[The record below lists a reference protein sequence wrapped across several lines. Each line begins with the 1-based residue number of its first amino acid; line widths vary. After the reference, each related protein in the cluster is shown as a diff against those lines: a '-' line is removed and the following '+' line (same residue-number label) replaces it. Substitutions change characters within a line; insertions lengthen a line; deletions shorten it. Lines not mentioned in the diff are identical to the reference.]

1 MNSRTR
7 EELKQQKRI
16 FEIMGFN
23 YIDFNDKRIIN
34 YVAKS
39 LKNVETGAYVCM
51 GTVSYQTALAG
62 GLENLKVLGMEPYY
76 KTSRFISTIPLMP
89 VHPLSNGFACHI
101 TYSVDDETYEV
112 DKSSGTVNHYKIPK
126 NPDIMAPLH
135 MGHEHIHALKETN
148 YDEYIDGQI
157 FGDVIPMLYEF
168 IVADTYPELKREV
181 YRFRLYSLKE
191 DYKHYENAIS
201 QMKKSKIDKDL
212 YKIIATR
219 SGQYLNSYY
228 YATLLFNMYKC
239 DSKKILE
246 LVNKVLN
253 HELTTRDMLD
263 SLGLLHQDKNS
274 LFDSVFED
282 IIKCVKKV

>member
-39 LKNVETGAYVCM
+39 LKNVETGAYVCF
-51 GTVSYQTALAG
+51 GSVSYEAAVAG
-62 GLENLKVLGMEPYY
+62 GLENLKVLGMEPYF
-76 KTSRFISTIPLMP
+76 KTSRFISAVPLMP
-89 VHPLSNGFACHI
+89 VHPLSNGFACHV

-112 DKSSGTVNHYKIPK
+112 DKSSGTINHYKIPK
-126 NPDIMAPLH
+126 SPDIMAPLH

-148 YDEYIDGQI
+148 YDEYIDGQV
-157 FGDVIPMLYEF
+157 FGDIIPMLYEF
-168 IVADTYPELKREV
+168 IVADTYPELRKEV

-191 DYKHYENAIS
+191 DYKHYDKAIN
-201 QMKKSKIDKDL
+201 QMKKGKTDKDL

-228 YATLLFNMYKC
+228 YATLLFNI
-239 DSKKILE
+239 DTPLI
-246 LVNKVLN
+246 
-253 HELTTRDMLD
+253 
-263 SLGLLHQDKNS
+263 
-274 LFDSVFED
+274 
-282 IIKCVKKV
+282 

>member
-39 LKNVETGAYVCM
+39 LKNVETGAYVSF
-51 GTVSYQTALAG
+51 GSVSYEAAVAG
-62 GLENLKVLGMEPYY
+62 GLENLKVLGMELYF
-76 KTSRFISTIPLMP
+76 KTSRFISVVPLMP
-89 VHPLSNGFACHI
+89 VHPLSNGFACHV

-112 DKSSGTVNHYKIPK
+112 DKDSGTINHYKIPK

-148 YDEYIDGQI
+148 YDEYIDGQV
-157 FGDVIPMLYEF
+157 FGDIIPMLYEF
-168 IVADTYPELKREV
+168 IVAETYPELRKEV

-191 DYKHYENAIS
+191 DFKHYDNAIN
-201 QMKKSKIDKDL
+201 QMMKSKTDKDL

-228 YATLLFNMYKC
+228 YATILFNIYKN
-239 DSKKILE
+239 DSKMILE

-253 HELTTRDMLD
+253 HEMTTRDMLE
-263 SLGLLHQDKNS
+263 SLGLLHKDNNVI
-274 LFDSVFED
+274 FDSEFEE
-282 IIKCVKKV
+282 IKKCVKKV